1 MAGPASN
8 DSDYVH
14 GEMDVAAHEKTYLGF
29 ISLAK
34 LCSLILAAIVL
45 FFTMWL
51 YPRGNF
57 MGAAVSTFVLL
68 AVGGYFLPKKPH
80 IEP

>member
-1 MAGPASN
+1 MAGPASK
-8 DSDYVH
+8 DSDYIR
-14 GEMDVAAHEKTYLGF
+14 GDMSVAEHEKTYLGF
-29 ISLAK
+29 LSLAK
-34 LCSLILAAIVL
+34 WCSLGLATIVL

-57 MGAAVSTFVLL
+57 MGAAAATFVLL
-68 AVGGYFLPKKPH
+68 AIGIYFLSRPQS

>member
-1 MAGPASN
+1 MAGPAPK
-8 DSDYVH
+8 DSDYVR
-14 GEMDVAAHEKTYLGF
+14 GEMAVVEHEKTYMGF
-29 ISLAK
+29 LSLAK
-34 LCSLILAAIVL
+34 WCSLGLAAIVL

-68 AVGGYFLPKKPH
+68 AVGIYVLRKPQV
-80 IEP
+80 IES

>member
-1 MAGPASN
+1 MAGPASK

-14 GEMDVAAHEKTYLGF
+14 GDMEVADHVKTYLGF

-34 LCSLILAAIVL
+34 WGSLIVAAVVL

-57 MGAAVSTFVLL
+57 MAAAVSTFVLL
-68 AVGGYFLPKKPH
+68 AVGVYFLRKPETM
-80 IEP
+80 EP

>member
-1 MAGPASN
+1 MAGPASK
-8 DSDYVH
+8 DSDYTR
-14 GEMDVAAHEKTYLGF
+14 GDMEVAEQEKTYLGF
-29 ISLAK
+29 LSLAK
-34 LCSLILAAIVL
+34 WCSLGLAVIVL

-57 MGAAVSTFVLL
+57 MGAAVATFVLL
-68 AVGGYFLPKKPH
+68 AVGIFFLRKPQS

>member
-1 MAGPASN
+1 MAGPASK

-14 GEMDVAAHEKTYLGF
+14 GEMDVAEHEKTYLGF
-29 ISLAK
+29 MSLAK
-34 LCSLILAAIVL
+34 WGSLVLAAIVL

-57 MGAAVSTFVLL
+57 MGAAVCTFALV
-68 AVGGYFLPKKPH
+68 AVGIFLLRKPQK

>member
-1 MAGPASN
+1 MAGPASK
-8 DSDYVH
+8 DSDYTH
-14 GEMDVAAHEKTYLGF
+14 GDMEIVEHEKTYLGF

-34 LCSLILAAIVL
+34 WCSLGLAAIVL

-68 AVGGYFLPKKPH
+68 AVGIYFLRKPQS

>member
-1 MAGPASN
+1 MAGPAS
-8 DSDYVH
+8 DDQDYIR
-14 GEMDVAAHEKTYLGF
+14 GEMQIAEQISTYEMV

-34 LCSLILAAIVL
+34 WGALILAAIVL

-57 MGAAVSTFVLL
+57 MGAAVSTIALL
-68 AVGGYFLPKKPH
+68 AVGVFLLRKTPAH
-80 IEP
+80 

>member
-1 MAGPASN
+1 MAGPASE
-8 DSDYVH
+8 DSDYIR
-14 GEMDVAAHEKTYLGF
+14 GEMQVAEQISTYEMF
-29 ISLAK
+29 VSLAK
-34 LCSLILAAIVL
+34 WGSLLIAAIVL

-57 MGAAVSTFVLL
+57 FGAGFATVVLL
-68 AVGGYFLPKKPH
+68 AVGIYFLRKPQH